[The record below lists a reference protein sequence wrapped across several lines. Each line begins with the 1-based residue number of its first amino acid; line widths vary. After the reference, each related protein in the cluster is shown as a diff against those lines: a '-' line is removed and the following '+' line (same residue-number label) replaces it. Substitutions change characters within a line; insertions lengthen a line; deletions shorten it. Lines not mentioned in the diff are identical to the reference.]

1 MMRAPP
7 DIPSPVTTRF
17 DTANRLFFRLYQC
30 ANLIH
35 KNGTRAVEAHG
46 ATTQQ
51 WAVLGA
57 LARPAIHARGM
68 SVKNLIGFLQVSRQN
83 LTAVLDRLEARGW
96 VERIKDEEDGR
107 SRLVRLT
114 REGDVVWANLRQPIE
129 AFYDAALNHLSAVE
143 QAQISD
149 LLDRFKAGLEKA

>member
-1 MMRAPP
+1 MTQPAAPA
-7 DIPSPVTTRF
+7 PSVANARF
-17 DTANRLFFRLYQC
+17 ETANRLFFRLYQC

-35 KNGTRAVEAHG
+35 KNGTRAVEAYG

-68 SVKNLIGFLQVSRQN
+68 SVKDLIGFLQVSRQN

-96 VERIKDEEDGR
+96 VERVKDEDDGR

-114 REGDVVWANLRQPIE
+114 REGDRLWDELRAPIE

>member
-1 MMRAPP
+1 MTQPAAPA
-7 DIPSPVTTRF
+7 PSVANARF
-17 DTANRLFFRLYQC
+17 ETANRLFFRLYQC

-35 KNGTRAVEAHG
+35 KNGTRAVEAYG

-51 WAVLGA
+51 W
-57 LARPAIHARGM
+57 
-68 SVKNLIGFLQVSRQN
+68 
-83 LTAVLDRLEARGW
+83 AVLDRLEARGW
-96 VERIKDEEDGR
+96 VERVKDEEDGR

-114 REGDVVWANLRQPIE
+114 REGDRLWDELRAPIE